1 MARNKCTECYELYPK
16 YMIMGSENNKVC
28 KICVVLNEV
37 RSNSTKIEKIRMDVD
52 LIVGK
57 INESNISSQ
66 DESKM
71 TRELE
76 RTNQRL
82 NEITSEER
90 NFSGFITEEDL
101 KLNTGKKEEIGRDSD
116 VDSDNTAE
124 KEEIEAFRKDVED
137 VVSEGLREIR
147 GNTKIIEDKKVEHSK
162 NELPENNIYRKGPE
176 ISLKNRFTVLEEEN
190 GEKEENEYC
199 ILGDSIVKHF
209 KKTTKRR
216 KQRNIYSSPGAGMK
230 RITEHIEKGQL
241 DGRMVVL
248 QGGGNDIEKT
258 NTETLMKL
266 FEDAIKKVRE
276 RGKMCVVSGILPRHN
291 ESHYWS
297 SKAIGINDR
306 VQKYCSKMDGVMFI
320 DNWDRFYHNQK
331 FYTRDGVHLNYLGTD
346 MLSSIIDREVE
357 LYSNFLKNQCRTIT
371 T

>member
-1 MARNKCTECYELYPK
+1 M
-16 YMIMGSENNKVC
+16 
-28 KICVVLNEV
+28 
-37 RSNSTKIEKIRMDVD
+37 
-52 LIVGK
+52 
-57 INESNISSQ
+57 
-66 DESKM
+66 
-71 TRELE
+71 
-76 RTNQRL
+76 
-82 NEITSEER
+82 
-90 NFSGFITEEDL
+90 
-101 KLNTGKKEEIGRDSD
+101 KLNIGKKEEICRDSN
-116 VDSDNTAE
+116 VNSDNAVE

-137 VVSEGLREIR
+137 IVVEGLREIR
-147 GNTKIIEDKKVEHSK
+147 GNTNIIEDRKVENSK
-162 NELPENNIYRKGPE
+162 SEIPEHKIHKKEPE
-176 ISLKNRFTVLEEEN
+176 ISLKNRFSVLEEEE

-230 RITEHIEKGQL
+230 RLTEHIENGQL

-346 MLSSIIDREVE
+346 ILSSIIDREVE
-357 LYSNFLKNQCRTIT
+357 LYSNFLKNQCTTIT